1 MISGSIF
8 HIKFDFL
15 SLFGSSLLQTY
26 TSFAEPFIV
35 FTNTGVQITVRTQLN
50 FIHLQPKKIISL
62 FVHSMEPFIV
72 IQRTTHFHLDQIL
85 LRRVHYRGSKV
96 RGQKRCSKTHLMFTN
111 LDDHLGTSRQ
121 FMSSYKTKRCMKTQL
136 SAFSPF
142 VYSLH

>member
-26 TSFAEPFIV
+26 TSFTEPFIV

-50 FIHLQPKKIISL
+50 FIHLQPKNIILSL
-62 FVHSMEPFIV
+62 VHQMEPFNV

-85 LRRVHYRGSKV
+85 RVK
-96 RGQKRCSKTHLMFTN
+96 GQKRCSKTHLMFTYF
-111 LDDHLGTSRQ
+111 DDHLGTSRQ